1 MLDKPLVSDYI
12 KNMKTKGNTQMLTTE
27 REELVTY
34 IYEGYKDAF
43 GVKGRHYNFD
53 AMSMDD
59 LRDEADRINRAIEET
74 IAQEKAAEAQAL
86 EEFEHLIAETIR
98 YGAGDRE
105 TALRW
110 MTQDE
115 EFYHTQDVEHWVW
128 KHGIL
133 FTDEGRQLVKELSA
147 IVTFKDY

>member
-1 MLDKPLVSDYI
+1 M
-12 KNMKTKGNTQMLTTE
+12 TE
-27 REELVTY
+27 REELVTF

-43 GVKGRHYNFD
+43 GVKGRHYDFD
-53 AMSMDD
+53 AMSMDE

-74 IAQEKAAEAQAL
+74 IAREKAAEAQAL
-86 EEFEHLIAETIR
+86 EEFERRIAETIR

-115 EFYHTQDVEHWVW
+115 EFYHDQDIEHWIW
-128 KHGIL
+128 KHDIL
-133 FTDEGRQLVKELSA
+133 FTGYARELMKELKS
-147 IVTFKDY
+147 IVTFKEYN